1 MTKNSGPSYDNVVR
15 ELADVTG
22 FEYPETP
29 QEVVSFQ
36 RDFNSKMMIR
46 MRRRQQREAEDR
58 QQHAQSAASG
68 GGGKATKNGN
78 NNGAVTLDAG
88 GTASTEMTQRK
99 TTAAAKKN
107 RPVVVKMPSPKQ
119 VRNWMIMAPDEWGFC
134 QQSNQ
139 PKPPRSHYDHVTKT
153 LVLCLDHYC
162 PWMFNAGTL
171 QRWWMRCLSYVTMY
185 VYWDVFWLS
194 VKPVVCLTMSIE
206 CSHIL
211 QNANKLQLNNQQW
224 GTSITVIFATSSGL
238 SNWAWC
244 MGCSWPTVP
253 LWTHL
258 HWITRNRHWSFE
270 RQGYGSISILS
281 RPSTRNERLSH
292 WHSCCVLQWVLL
304 WHVWEVFTCI

>member
-1 MTKNSGPSYDNVVR
+1 MASSPISTSPSGASTAANNATSSTQAATNRRRSYYVQCCGDNPRRRFSFAADNLLDCVLTSGTLLVEKCVLVLGPLLICFALAIISGMAHTFFTIMVPMMQRHWNGSPWQPIVVGGHVVIVIFLLVEIVFNYFMCVMTKNSGPSYDNVVR

-134 QQSNQ
+134 QRSNQ

-171 QRWWMRCLSYVTMY
+171 QRW
-185 VYWDVFWLS
+185 
-194 VKPVVCLTMSIE
+194 
-206 CSHIL
+206 
-211 QNANKLQLNNQQW
+211 
-224 GTSITVIFATSSGL
+224 
-238 SNWAWC
+238 
-244 MGCSWPTVP
+244 
-253 LWTHL
+253 
-258 HWITRNRHWSFE
+258 
-270 RQGYGSISILS
+270 
-281 RPSTRNERLSH
+281 
-292 WHSCCVLQWVLL
+292 
-304 WHVWEVFTCI
+304 